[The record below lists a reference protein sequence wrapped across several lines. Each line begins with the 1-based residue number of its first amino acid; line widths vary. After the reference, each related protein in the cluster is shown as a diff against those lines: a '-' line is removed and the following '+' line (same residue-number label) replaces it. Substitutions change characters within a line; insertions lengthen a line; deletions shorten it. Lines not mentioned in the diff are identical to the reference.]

1 MISTIQL
8 VGVITSGL
16 LLLLV
21 LELVRRRKLT
31 EEYSFFWIFCALAL
45 LCLSLWRDIIDTSAG
60 WLGIFYPPI
69 VLLLVLVFFV
79 FVGLLY
85 FSVVIS
91 TYRRRIEEL
100 IGRVAMLEARDRRV
114 EERVGVVRSST
125 DNRAARSLESALP
138 YEDPPRHP

>member
-1 MISTIQL
+1 MPNTIQI

-16 LLLLV
+16 LLFLV

-31 EEYSFFWIFCALAL
+31 EEYSFFWILCALAL
-45 LCLSLWRDIIDTSAG
+45 LGLSLWREIIDTSAR
-60 WLGIFYPPI
+60 WLGVFYPPV

-85 FSVVIS
+85 FSVIVS

-100 IGRVAMLEARDRRV
+100 IGRVAILEALERRQEIPSPSV
-114 EERVGVVRSST
+114 SSST
-125 DNRAARSLESALP
+125 DGGSAMGLQSAHP
-138 YEDPPRHP
+138 DEDPPRHS